1 MDLHQGKLLVAEPS
15 ILGDANFHRS
25 VVLLVNHKTTA
36 SLGFIINKPFDFL
49 LKDVL
54 PEINCPIEI
63 HYGGPVEP
71 DNLYFIHNSPKLI
84 PGSIEINEDLCWG
97 GDFETVI
104 KLLNE
109 DMIGAENIRFFLGY
123 SGWGENQLETEIELN
138 SWIIK
143 ENFIGNKLINVD
155 SKSFWSKQIKSLGGE
170 YLIWGN
176 APENPNLN

>member
-1 MDLHQGKLLVAEPS
+1 
-15 ILGDANFHRS
+15 
-25 VVLLVNHKTTA
+25 
-36 SLGFIINKPFDFL
+36 
-49 LKDVL
+49 
-54 PEINCPIEI
+54 
-63 HYGGPVEP
+63 
-71 DNLYFIHNSPKLI
+71 
-84 PGSIEINEDLCWG
+84 
-97 GDFETVI
+97 
-104 KLLNE
+104 
-109 DMIGAENIRFFLGY
+109 MIGAENIRFFLGY